1 MMRAEKESVFMR
13 ASLSMAFAA
22 ALSASLVA
30 QQVTK
35 ETVPGVTNFARLQT
49 TVACGGATKAEAVP
63 ELKKMG
69 FASIINLRLASE
81 QGANVEEEAA
91 AAKAS
96 GIKYFH
102 LPFNTTGEQSEREHV
117 ADEFLKTLTTPGNE
131 PAYIHCASANRA
143 AAMWMIKRIAID
155 HWDADRAGTEA
166 AGLGLT
172 NANLKQFAVD
182 YAQAH
187 KK

>member
-1 MMRAEKESVFMR
+1 MRAC
-13 ASLSMAFAA
+13 LSIAFAA
-22 ALSASLVA
+22 LLAAPALA

-35 ETVPGVTNFARLQT
+35 DTVPGVTNFARLET
-49 TVACGGATKAEAVP
+49 TVACGGATRAEAVP

-91 AAKAS
+91 AAKTA
-96 GIKYFH
+96 GIKYYH
-102 LPFNTTGEQSEREHV
+102 LPFNTAADQSEREKV
-117 ADEFLKTLTTPGNE
+117 ADDFLKTLTTPGNE

-166 AGLGLT
+166 ASLGLT
-172 NANLKQFAVD
+172 NQNLKQFALD
-182 YAQAH
+182 YAQSH
-187 KK
+187 KR

>member
-1 MMRAEKESVFMR
+1 MFKHL
-13 ASLSMAFAA
+13 SL
-22 ALSASLVA
+22 ASLVVALAVAPAGA

-35 ETVPGVTNFARLQT
+35 ENVPGVTNFAKLET

-69 FASIINLRLASE
+69 FASIINLRLANE

-91 AAKAS
+91 AAKTA

-102 LPFNTTGEQSEREHV
+102 LPFNTTGEQSERERV
-117 ADEFLKTLTTPGNE
+117 AGEFLKTLTTPGNE

-155 HWDADRAGTEA
+155 HWDTDRAGTEA
-166 AGLGLT
+166 AALGLT
-172 NANLKQFAVD
+172 NATLKQFAVD
-182 YAQAH
+182 YAQSH
-187 KK
+187 KR

>member
-1 MMRAEKESVFMR
+1 MR
-13 ASLSMAFAA
+13 ASLSIAFAA
-22 ALSASLVA
+22 MLAASALA
-30 QQVTK
+30 QVTK
-35 ETVPGVTNFARLQT
+35 ESVPGVTNFARLET

-91 AAKAS
+91 AAKTA
-96 GIKYFH
+96 GIKYYH

-155 HWDADRAGTEA
+155 HWDADRAGAEA
-166 AGLGLT
+166 ASLGLT
-172 NANLKQFAVD
+172 NQNLKQFALD
-182 YAQAH
+182 YAQSH
-187 KK
+187 KR